1 GGSGRTRT
9 SDRRCS
15 YPRIKRSSPSIPTR
29 SAPSASARSSSRAA
43 DDWHETITMDATRI
57 HRFPAG
63 SFATSLILLA
73 SLAACGGGR
82 PRDKDPH
89 VVPNTRDFEENPKFN
104 SRPTLGQPIYACSSN
119 VTITN
124 FLKGATL
131 NVLINGSPAPN
142 PSVVG
147 QDPEVGVN
155 FNVGTSFTA
164 GQVVTVTQTFNGA
177 TSAPSNAVPVTSHT
191 EHSPMDFAR
200 PFLSNH
206 PLGQWGHAVLV
217 EAPVP
222 GERVTTPAENPAGPG
237 TFGPPATVGGFSA
250 STNWGL
256 NWSGVSPQFELH
268 A

>member
-1 GGSGRTRT
+1 
-9 SDRRCS
+9 
-15 YPRIKRSSPSIPTR
+15 
-29 SAPSASARSSSRAA
+29 
-43 DDWHETITMDATRI
+43 ETITMDATRI

-155 FNVGTSFTA
+155 FNVGTSSTA

-177 TSAPSNAVPVTSHT
+177 TSAPSNAGPVPSHT
-191 EHSPMDFAR
+191 EDYPMGLPKPRF
-200 PFLSNH
+200 SQH
-206 PLGQWGHAVLV
+206 PLRQCGHAVLV
-217 EAPVP
+217 KDPFP
-222 GERVTTPAENPAGPG
+222 GETVTITAE
-237 TFGPPATVGGFSA
+237 
-250 STNWGL
+250 
-256 NWSGVSPQFELH
+256 
-268 A
+268 